1 MLRCGYR
8 KGDNAPM
15 AIIEFV
21 DRYVSG
27 ICLCSIS
34 SRSFYS
40 GILWHTLRREGE
52 LRPARPAPG
61 SDEYGVQAEAARDE
75 VNDR

>member
-21 DRYVSG
+21 D
-27 ICLCSIS
+27 
-34 SRSFYS
+34 
-40 GILWHTLRREGE
+40 REGE